1 MLTAVLTAAFA
12 ISPTTA
18 DLPVV
23 ADFENF
29 DVTPDG
35 VVFAFNDTSIASST
49 VAVSARCPNGGTF
62 AVYVEGMF
70 GASSGATTGDLAMSC
85 DIAGATWC
93 VDLDEPVE
101 AVGFDLAN
109 SFSVADNPITV
120 SFLDA
125 SGATI
130 DTDVFALDGVD
141 FVSYDYAADPGEA
154 PIASVCVTDAS
165 GTQAPSLDTF
175 RAGDVVAGD
184 TLGLRTSNA
193 LVAARADFLAL
204 HGSDARRVPSDAD
217 AEALLRQVTDRL
229 EAGGCVTDADEVQVV
244 SGAYGS
250 TLVGSDEGGA
260 LTATSIDRA
269 TRSFGATLS
278 DGTTVLAASS
288 AYSRNRRA
296 YADRDD
302 GGFYAGYFLPSRGT
316 RGTFVGVTGSCDP
329 GVDAAG
335 LLSGW
340 YGSAL

>member
-1 MLTAVLTAAFA
+1 MLTIALSTALAV
-12 ISPTTA
+12 SPITA
-18 DLPVV
+18 DLTIV
-23 ADFENF
+23 ADF
-29 DVTPDG
+29 
-35 VVFAFNDTSIASST
+35 DTNTGFGIPNGTSVASGA
-49 VAVSARCPNGGTF
+49 VGVSARCVASGDTSFVLYDEAN
-62 AVYVEGMF
+62 F
-70 GASSGATTGDLAMSC
+70 GFSSGPTSGAFALSC
-85 DIAGATWC
+85 QTQGGAYC
-93 VDLDEPVE
+93 IDLDEPVSS
-101 AVGFDLAN
+101 VGFDLAN
-109 SFSVADNPITV
+109 SFGTAINPITV
-120 SFLDA
+120 TFLDD
-125 SGATI
+125 SGGSI
-130 DTDVFALDGVD
+130 DTDVLTLDD
-141 FVSYDYAADPGEA
+141 FDFQSFDYAADPGEA

-193 LVAARADFLAL
+193 LVAARADYLAL
-204 HGSDARRVPSDAD
+204 HGSNARRVPSDAD
-217 AEALLRQVTDRL
+217 AEVLLRQVTDRL
-229 EAGGCVTDADEVQVV
+229 EAGGCITDTDEVQVV